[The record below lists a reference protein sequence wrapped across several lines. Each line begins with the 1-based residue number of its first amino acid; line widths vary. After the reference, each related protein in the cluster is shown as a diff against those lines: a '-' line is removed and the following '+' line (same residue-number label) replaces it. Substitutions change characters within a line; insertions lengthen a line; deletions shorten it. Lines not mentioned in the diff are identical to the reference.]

1 MDDLHLAPV
10 MTMHQTRWVPTEEAR
25 ASAAYN
31 LTFLVH
37 EFAGGVL
44 HSHGN
49 NLKGGAYLY
58 VFHHII
64 SMEKEPAR
72 GFDHSGKDSGSEDR
86 ALKDQALENLGL
98 PISELKAEGK
108 DSRKQDVA
116 LTCGS
121 SVRKS
126 RQKKKCE
133 TKLFGSSE
141 FRPSS

>member
-1 MDDLHLAPV
+1 MGTDRGGESFSRVQLNLLG
-10 MTMHQTRWVPTEEAR
+10 AR
-25 ASAAYN
+25 IC
-31 LTFLVH
+31 
-37 EFAGGVL
+37 GGGYCIATTVV
-44 HSHGN
+44 
-49 NLKGGAYLY
+49 AR
-58 VFHHII
+58 I
-64 SMEKEPAR
+64 EP
-72 GFDHSGKDSGSEDR
+72 S